1 MKISKGYSLIEM
13 LIVLFIFSM
22 IALISLSFLSSSA
35 NSFFQINSKTDNL
48 KQLIVATEVIKDDL
62 IHASDKLARNE
73 FGVKKQIFFISPF
86 LIENGTAIEFVRFS
100 SSDGLGNTG
109 SMFKVK
115 YILEN
120 GTLNRYV
127 SNFLNSPYSSNP
139 LALISDVSEI
149 EIQKPLSSSFSS
161 FEPENIP
168 KLLKFNIKIGEVFF
182 KKIFIDSN
190 A

>member
-1 MKISKGYSLIEM
+1 MKISRGYSLIEM

-48 KQLIVATEVIKDDL
+48 KQLIVATEVIRDDL
-62 IHASDKLARNE
+62 VHASAKLARNE

-100 SSDGLGNTG
+100 SSDGLENTG

-127 SNFLNSPYSSNP
+127 SNFLNSPYSSKP

-182 KKIFIDSN
+182 KKIFIVSN

>member
-1 MKISKGYSLIEM
+1 M
-13 LIVLFIFSM
+13 
-22 IALISLSFLSSSA
+22 
-35 NSFFQINSKTDNL
+35 
-48 KQLIVATEVIKDDL
+48 
-62 IHASDKLARNE
+62 
-73 FGVKKQIFFISPF
+73 SPF

-100 SSDGLGNTG
+100 SSDGLENTG

-139 LALISDVSEI
+139 LTLISDVSEI

-182 KKIFIDSN
+182 KKIFIVSN

>member
-1 MKISKGYSLIEM
+1 MKISRGYSLIEM

-48 KQLIVATEVIKDDL
+48 KQLIVATEVIRDDL
-62 IHASDKLARNE
+62 VHASDKLARNE

-100 SSDGLGNTG
+100 SSDGLENTG

-139 LALISDVSEI
+139 LTLISDVSKI

-182 KKIFIDSN
+182 KKIFIVSN

>member
-1 MKISKGYSLIEM
+1 MKISRGYSLIEM

-48 KQLIVATEVIKDDL
+48 KQLIVATEVIRDDL
-62 IHASDKLARNE
+62 VHASDKLARNE

-86 LIENGTAIEFVRFS
+86 LIENGT
-100 SSDGLGNTG
+100 
-109 SMFKVK
+109 
-115 YILEN
+115 
-120 GTLNRYV
+120 LNRYV
-127 SNFLNSPYSSNP
+127 SNFLNSPYSSKP

-182 KKIFIDSN
+182 KKIFIVSN